1 MNINFTVTLAMLIA
15 VDLANPGIG
24 PAQTK
29 ERAKLI
35 EYAKK
40 EGKVMVYVSSNASDA
55 RALEAA
61 FEKKYPFV
69 NMEFYSSGKD
79 ALLTRYLLEARTGA
93 NLADVYQSSVFPI
106 MNLVEKGLLAKYYSP
121 EREGFIEALRDKDG
135 YWHAT
140 YLNAV
145 TMAYNSRMLK
155 PDEVPQSYQELLQP
169 KK

>member
-1 MNINFTVTLAMLIA
+1 MKNGLTAILAMLA
-15 VDLANPGIG
+15 ALAFTNPGV
-24 PAQTK
+24 AQAPSK

-35 EYAKK
+35 EDAKK

-79 ALLTRYLLEARTGA
+79 ALLTRYLLEARTGS

-106 MNLVEKGLLAKYYSP
+106 MNLAEKGLLAKYYSP
-121 EREGFIEALRDKDG
+121 ERDLLERRHHGVQLAHAEAG
-135 YWHAT
+135 
-140 YLNAV
+140 
-145 TMAYNSRMLK
+145 
-155 PDEVPQSYQELLQP
+155 
-169 KK
+169 